1 MIRKATKL
9 YISEAA
15 MSWVDSFNQL
25 FYAYNRMMN
34 ASSNCNGHSEITVA
48 SYQYLAAIF
57 DATQITVTGL
67 SEVLG
72 VKKASVTQMID
83 SLSHKGYIKKTIN
96 DGDKR
101 SYVIELAEKGKR
113 LMESD
118 NNIHKQFEERITK
131 SLDPHELKQLEKLLA
146 KLTAEVQKHAIK

>member
-1 MIRKATKL
+1 
-9 YISEAA
+9 

-34 ASSNCNGHSEITVA
+34 ASCNRDSHSEITVA

-67 SEVLG
+67 SDVLG
-72 VKKASVTQMID
+72 VKKSSATQMID
-83 SLSHKGYIKKTIN
+83 SLSHKGYVKKSLN

-101 SYVIELAEKGKR
+101 SYVIELTEKGKR

-118 NNIHKQFEERITK
+118 DNIHKQFEERITK
-131 SLDPHELKQLEKLLA
+131 SLDPHELEQLEKLLA
-146 KLTAEVQKHAIK
+146 RLTAEVQKNVIK